1 MKEYKIFIPMLA
13 EDLTNSLAKISE
25 NSDTYEAVIE
35 AESREEAVRKVTKK
49 MILCI
54 ESNLEE

>member
-1 MKEYKIFIPMLA
+1 MEEYRIFIPCLA
-13 EDLTNSLAKISE
+13 EDLTNALAKISE
-25 NSDTYEAVIE
+25 DSDTYEAVIR

-49 MILCI
+49 AILCI